1 MEKLKINGVEKQFPE
16 GIPRTV
22 AQLIQNLG
30 YDTAAIVAEIDGQI
44 IKREDFDKTPL
55 KQEQTVELLRF
66 VGGG

>member
-1 MEKLKINGVEKQFPE
+1 MEMLKINGVEKQFPE
-16 GIPRTV
+16 GIPATV
-22 AQLIQNLG
+22 AELIQNLG

-44 IKREDFDKTPL
+44 IKKEDFDKTLL

>member
-16 GIPRTV
+16 GIPGTV
-22 AQLIQNLG
+22 AELILNLG
-30 YDTAAIVAEIDGQI
+30 YDTAAVVAEIDGKI

>member
-1 MEKLKINGVEKQFPE
+1 MEKLRINGVEKHFPE
-16 GIPRTV
+16 GVPCTV
-22 AQLIQNLG
+22 AELIQNLG

>member
-16 GIPRTV
+16 GVPETV
-22 AQLIQNLG
+22 AELIHNLG
-30 YDTAAIVAEIDGQI
+30 YDNAAIVAEIDGHI
-44 IKREDFDKTPL
+44 IKKEDFEKTPL

>member
-16 GIPRTV
+16 GVPGTV

>member
-1 MEKLKINGVEKQFPE
+1 MEMLKINGVEKQFPE
-16 GIPRTV
+16 GVPGTV
-22 AQLIQNLG
+22 AELIQNLG

-44 IKREDFDKTPL
+44 IKKEDFDNTTL